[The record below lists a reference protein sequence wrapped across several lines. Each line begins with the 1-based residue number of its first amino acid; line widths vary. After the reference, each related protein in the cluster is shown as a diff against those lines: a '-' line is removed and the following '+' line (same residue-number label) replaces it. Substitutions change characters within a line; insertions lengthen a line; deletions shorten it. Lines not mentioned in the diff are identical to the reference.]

1 MARERGRDEAMAYLG
16 MDIDKPAPDFAL
28 LARSFGWYAEGPV
41 EEPQAVGPAVA
52 RARDVVLKEGRPA
65 LVDVITQ
72 PR

>member
-1 MARERGRDEAMAYLG
+1 